1 MLLKFEFKFL
11 VRWSALCDAPMMRT
25 TPRATRASIS
35 GRERRKLNKRLNVDK
50 RCAKRVRYEG
60 RRRCSNKSADQRN
73 QILLEIL
80 QKENVHGPAVIID
93 HVDCQTATKIREHIS
108 DVVFTQRD
116 GEVACQMEKHLA
128 KHCIGFGNTRV
139 EVVHAHEMTRPPF
152 KIKIDALDTM
162 QSCAEFNRQN
172 PIKICEKRLNRG
184 WYAENAIVMIVAFGG
199 RKKGNSFDDNYDV
212 ANEGFADNPHV
223 DVIQTFRQNSGKTF
237 VWYLRVNSTPPETEE
252 DMTSSVDSGYESP
265 SIEGDV
271 DSACQ
276 TVIEKYAWR
285 EEPDTT
291 ITWGRPTSW
300 CPKTYPH
307 LTHLMAKMTTCP
319 A

>member
-1 MLLKFEFKFL
+1 M
-11 VRWSALCDAPMMRT
+11 RWSALCDAPMTRT

-35 GRERRKLNKRLNVDK
+35 DRERRKLNKRLVDK
-50 RCAKRVRYEG
+50 RRAKRVPKYEG
-60 RRRCSNKSADQRN
+60 KRRCSNKSAASRN

-80 QKENVHGPAVIID
+80 QKENVHGAAVIID
-93 HVDCQTATKIREHIS
+93 HVDCQTATSIRKHIS

-116 GEVACQMEKHLA
+116 GEVACQMEKHLE
-128 KHCIGFGNTRV
+128 KHFGNTRV
-139 EVVHAHEMTRPPF
+139 KVVHVHAHEMTRPSF

-162 QSCAEFNRQN
+162 QSCAEFKRQN
-172 PIKICEKRLNRG
+172 PIKIFEKRLNRG

-199 RKKGNSFDDNYDV
+199 RKKGNSFVDNYEY
-212 ANEGFADNPHV
+212 ANECFADNPHV

-252 DMTSSVDSGYESP
+252 GYESP